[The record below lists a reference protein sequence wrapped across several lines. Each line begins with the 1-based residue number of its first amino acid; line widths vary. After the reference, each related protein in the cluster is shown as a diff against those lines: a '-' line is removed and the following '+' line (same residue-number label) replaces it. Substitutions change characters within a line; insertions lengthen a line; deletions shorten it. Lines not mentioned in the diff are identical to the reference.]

1 MRISYWSSDV
11 CSSDLFGLILK
22 TPLPNPSGH
31 RAQLDGVRQAASQWL
46 ASGLPYPLPS
56 QGREPK
62 LAAEACPDPVDGPLP
77 QGPSATLGTPP
88 STPPPGLDALN
99 DSPCSTPD
107 TLAGK
112 ECISRFGSRW

>member
-31 RAQLDGVRQAASQWL
+31 RAQLDGVREAASQWL

-62 LAAEACPDPVDGPLP
+62 LAAEACPDPVEGPLP
-77 QGPSATLGTPP
+77 NRKSVV
-88 STPPPGLDALN
+88 S
-99 DSPCSTPD
+99 
-107 TLAGK
+107 GK
-112 ECISRFGSRW
+112 HVSGRVDCGGRRSQHT

>member
-1 MRISYWSSDV
+1 M
-11 CSSDLFGLILK
+11 

-62 LAAEACPDPVDGPLP
+62 LAAEACPEPVEGPLP
-77 QGPSATLGTPP
+77 QGPSATMGTPQ
-88 STPPPGLDALN
+88 STPPPGLR
-99 DSPCSTPD
+99 SEERRV
-107 TLAGK
+107 GK
-112 ECISRFGSRW
+112 ECVGTCRSRWTTKH

>member
-1 MRISYWSSDV
+1 MRISDWSSDV
-11 CSSDLFGLILK
+11 CSSDLGRGCPRFGLILK

-62 LAAEACPDPVDGPLP
+62 LPAEACPEPVEGPIQ
-77 QGPSATLGTPP
+77 QGHSATNGTPQYP
-88 STPPPGLDALN
+88 PTPALAALNDYPFPPKTPPPHHHQ
-99 DSPCSTPD
+99 T
-107 TLAGK
+107 
-112 ECISRFGSRW
+112 